1 MSSSPRNSKSH
12 SKSRNS
18 SGNSS
23 SNSSSNSP
31 TNSKKTMDQILGQ
44 EIGRGGFGVVYT
56 HKTDTSLCVKVSNKV
71 KGNQSC
77 RQWSNEYK
85 KITSFYNRIQDLDLF
100 KKLKLAKV
108 LKPSEFVES
117 PNQCYMI
124 MPRVFR
130 PEGKDVIKPTIQAQ
144 LGCPSCV
151 MIHKGRGEFL
161 GLEQIKQFVDDKD
174 IVLASYELGILM
186 GLIHFVGKN
195 DAYDVE
201 LYLGK
206 DGNSRKCR
214 FYLADF
220 DLSEE
225 YTNITPSIIQ
235 RISWSL
241 DAVPYFPTEDSDSE
255 LFEKFK
261 KGYSEAAH
269 IANVSDDIIEQIFE
283 NYG

>member
-1 MSSSPRNSKSH
+1 MSSPKSKSP
-12 SKSRNS
+12 K
-18 SGNSS
+18 
-23 SNSSSNSP
+23 SNSHLS
-31 TNSKKTMDQILGQ
+31 TKKSMDNIIGE

-56 HKTDTSLCVKVSNKV
+56 HKNDSSLCVKVSNKV

-85 KITSFYNRIQDLDLF
+85 KINSFYDKIQDQEIY
-100 KKLKLAKV
+100 KKLKLTRV
-108 LKPSEFVES
+108 LKPTEFVES
-117 PNQCYMI
+117 SEQCYMI

-130 PEGKDVIKPTIQAQ
+130 PEGKDVIKPTFQAQ
-144 LGCPSCV
+144 LGCPSCD
-151 MIHKGRGEFL
+151 MTHKGRGEFI
-161 GLEQIKQFVDDKD
+161 GLEQIKKYFNDKD
-174 IVLASYELGILM
+174 IELVSYELGVLI

-201 LYLGK
+201 LYMGK

-225 YTNITPSIIQ
+225 YKNITPDIIQ
-235 RISWSL
+235 RLTWAL
-241 DAVPYFPTEDSDSE
+241 DAVPYFPTEESDPE

-261 KGYSEAAH
+261 KGYKESATLGG
-269 IANVSDDIIEQIFE
+269 ISDVIIDQIFA

>member
-1 MSSSPRNSKSH
+1 MSSTSNTSKSNIH
-12 SKSRNS
+12 KSTPKSKSPQS
-18 SGNSS
+18 K
-23 SNSSSNSP
+23 SP
-31 TNSKKTMDQILGQ
+31 QNKSMDSILGQ
-44 EIGRGGFGVVYT
+44 EIGRGGFGIVYT
-56 HKTDTSLCVKVSNKV
+56 HKSNSNLCVKVSNKV

-85 KITSFYNRIQDLDLF
+85 KINSFFDKIQDLDLY

-108 LKPSEFVES
+108 LKPTEFVES
-117 PNQCYMI
+117 SEQCYMI

-144 LGCPSCV
+144 LGCPSCEMV
-151 MIHKGRGEFL
+151 HKGRGEFI
-161 GLEQIKQFVDDKD
+161 GLEQIEKIIDAKDLD
-174 IVLASYELGILM
+174 IVSYELGVLM

-201 LYLGK
+201 LYMGK

-225 YTNITPSIIQ
+225 YKTLSPPIIQ
-235 RISWSL
+235 RLTWSL
-241 DAVPYFPTEDSDSE
+241 DAVPYFPTDDSNPE
-255 LFEKFK
+255 LFKKFK
-261 KGYSEAAH
+261 QGYLESAQL
-269 IANVSDDIIEQIFE
+269 ANISDDIVEQIFE